1 MKKETKSAKAAFYF
15 AAIFTTALL
24 SALTILAEGSAG
36 TRTVLFGLTIQ
47 RLALFLIPSAAAAA
61 ALIFLIRAVSG
72 KGTLSIFAAAES
84 LNRAAFEIHFTLLI
98 FFFSALLVP
107 SARVGEAAAIYERLK
122 PIFFLF
128 CGWGLAG
135 VMTFSRSSFAA
146 FLIRWIDP
154 VSKKTF
160 AGFLSVL
167 TLFIA
172 SVYLS
177 GIGITPGN
185 ESWYESAIPILPA
198 QLWAA
203 ALTVYYSTRLLAS
216 PPFPERIKKIPKPC
230 VFLLIWAL
238 AALAFCALPMKDH
251 FFAPGPYPPDN
262 RFYPYSDAIFTDF
275 EARTAANGFGFN
287 FGGTV
292 QKPFATYL
300 TFLIQTLAGF
310 DTNRLQLVQSAVFA
324 IAPALLYLFA
334 SELAGWRAGIFSA
347 VFFVFQELNAQRSF
361 SILTIHSRLQM
372 SEWIAEILMILFA
385 YLLYRSLKDQGKQN
399 VLSAAAAG
407 TVLGAAIYTRFNF
420 FAFLPAAIVL
430 IFVSFYKKPAYAIK
444 TALTLTLALCATAA
458 PWIYRSYQ
466 NTGEFLPEIF
476 GSFQTV
482 IIDQRLNPILETD
495 AAREADN
502 QTTSE
507 PRTPPDYRKS
517 ASADKAPG
525 IRTAAY
531 AQRPNAFPSA
541 PAAKTRKD
549 PENGFALIVRTI
561 ANHTF
566 HNLYALFF
574 IAPTTLEF
582 NDLESTFSLIPSPW
596 QQRWIGRLS
605 IENIFCL
612 IMNLILTAWAFA
624 KMIQND
630 GFAGIAPLYWAL
642 VYAAALGLARTSGG
656 RYLVP
661 MNWIGCLVFSIG
673 LSSIFDALPVRGNLR
688 KKFTR
693 IEIKPIFNRAF
704 CHKKCGERMRTALI
718 LGIAVFFGSSFWT
731 MTLIERKAAP
741 EPIGKVDPATLRK
754 IDPLIDWDSLLE
766 LTAANQIYEL
776 NGTVLYPRFYYFQ
789 AGEKGSDLVYQ
800 IRPYS
805 RLVFRLLQSDQA
817 TDILLPTRM
826 IPEDFHAGDTATVYG
841 CREIGQHYMD
851 ALLVVKRNGAAAE
864 TVYRREPSVEFSCPT
879 REPLCPA
886 TDECY

>member
-15 AAIFTTALL
+15 AAILTTALL
-24 SALTILAEGSAG
+24 SALTILAERSAG
-36 TRTVLFGLTIQ
+36 SRTVLFGLTIQ
-47 RLALFLIPSAAAAA
+47 RLALFLIPSAAAGA
-61 ALIFLIRAVSG
+61 ALIFLIRAISG
-72 KGTLSIFAAAES
+72 KGTLSIFAATGS
-84 LNRAAFEIHFTLLI
+84 LYPAAFEIHFTLLI
-98 FFFSALLVP
+98 FFLSALLVP
-107 SARVGEAAAIYERLK
+107 GARVGKAAAVYERLK

-135 VMTFSRSSFAA
+135 VMTFSRSSFVS

-160 AGFLSVL
+160 IGFLSIL

-177 GIGITPGN
+177 GTGITPGN

-198 QLWAA
+198 QVWTA
-203 ALTVYYSTRLLAS
+203 ALTVYYLTRLITSS
-216 PPFPERIKKIPKPC
+216 PFSEGIKKSPKPC

-251 FFAPGPYPPDN
+251 FFAPGPYPPDKQ
-262 RFYPYSDAIFTDF
+262 FYPYSDAIFIDF
-275 EARTAANGFGFN
+275 EARTATNGFGFN

-300 TFLIQTLAGF
+300 TFLIQTLAGS
-310 DTNRLQLVQSAVFA
+310 DTNRLQLIQSAIFA
-324 IAPALLYLFA
+324 IAPALLYLFV

-347 VFFVFQELNAQRSF
+347 VFFVFQELNAQRSL

-372 SEWIAEILMILFA
+372 SEWVAEILMILFA
-385 YLLYRSLKDQGKQN
+385 YLLYRSLKGHGKRN
-399 VLSAAAAG
+399 ILTTAAAG

-420 FAFLPAAIVL
+420 FAFFPAAIFL
-430 IFVSFYKKPAYAIK
+430 IFVSLYKKPTCAIK
-444 TALTLTLALCATAA
+444 TALTLTLALCVTAA

-482 IIDQRLNPILETD
+482 IIDQRLNPIHETD
-495 AAREADN
+495 AAVETGSHI
-502 QTTSE
+502 TTIPQATSG
-507 PRTPPDYRKS
+507 YRKS
-517 ASADKAPG
+517 ASSGKAPG
-525 IRTAAY
+525 IRTAN
-531 AQRPNAFPSA
+531 QIQSPNDFPSNL
-541 PAAKTRKD
+541 AAKTRNV
-549 PENGFALIVRTI
+549 PGNGFASIARTI

-582 NDLESTFSLIPSPW
+582 NDLESTFSHIPSPW
-596 QQRWIGRLS
+596 QQRWTGRLS
-605 IENIFCL
+605 MENIFCL
-612 IMNLILTAWAFA
+612 IVNLVIIAWAFA
-624 KMIQND
+624 KMTRND

-673 LSSIFDALPVRGNLR
+673 LSSIFDALPIRGNLR
-688 KKFTR
+688 KKIVR

-704 CHKKCGERMRTALI
+704 YHKKCGERIRTALI
-718 LGIAVFFGSSFWT
+718 FGIAVFFGSSFWA
-731 MTLIERKAAP
+731 MTLIERKTAP
-741 EPIGKVDPATLRK
+741 EPIGSVDPSTLQK
-754 IDPLIDWDSLLE
+754 TDPLIDWDSLRE

-789 AGEKGSDLVYQ
+789 TGEKGSDLVYQ

-805 RLVFRLLQSDQA
+805 RLVFRLLQSDHA
-817 TDILLPTRM
+817 TDILLPTRN
-826 IPEDFHAGDTATVYG
+826 IPEDFHAEDTVTVYG
-841 CREIGQHYMD
+841 CQEIGQHYMD
-851 ALLVVKRNGAAAE
+851 ALLVVKRNGTAAE
-864 TVYRREPSVEFSCPT
+864 TIYRREPSVEFICPT
-879 REPLCPA
+879 REPFCPA

>member
-399 VLSAAAAG
+399 VLTAAAAG

-502 QTTSE
+502 QNHI
-507 PRTPPDYRKS
+507 RAPDS
-517 ASADKAPG
+517 A
-525 IRTAAY
+525 
-531 AQRPNAFPSA
+531 
-541 PAAKTRKD
+541 
-549 PENGFALIVRTI
+549 
-561 ANHTF
+561 
-566 HNLYALFF
+566 
-574 IAPTTLEF
+574 
-582 NDLESTFSLIPSPW
+582 
-596 QQRWIGRLS
+596 RLS
-605 IENIFCL
+605 
-612 IMNLILTAWAFA
+612 
-624 KMIQND
+624 
-630 GFAGIAPLYWAL
+630 
-642 VYAAALGLARTSGG
+642 
-656 RYLVP
+656 
-661 MNWIGCLVFSIG
+661 
-673 LSSIFDALPVRGNLR
+673 
-688 KKFTR
+688 KKR
-693 IEIKPIFNRAF
+693 IR
-704 CHKKCGERMRTALI
+704 
-718 LGIAVFFGSSFWT
+718 
-731 MTLIERKAAP
+731 
-741 EPIGKVDPATLRK
+741 
-754 IDPLIDWDSLLE
+754 
-766 LTAANQIYEL
+766 
-776 NGTVLYPRFYYFQ
+776 
-789 AGEKGSDLVYQ
+789 
-800 IRPYS
+800 
-805 RLVFRLLQSDQA
+805 
-817 TDILLPTRM
+817 
-826 IPEDFHAGDTATVYG
+826 
-841 CREIGQHYMD
+841 
-851 ALLVVKRNGAAAE
+851 
-864 TVYRREPSVEFSCPT
+864 
-879 REPLCPA
+879 
-886 TDECY
+886 